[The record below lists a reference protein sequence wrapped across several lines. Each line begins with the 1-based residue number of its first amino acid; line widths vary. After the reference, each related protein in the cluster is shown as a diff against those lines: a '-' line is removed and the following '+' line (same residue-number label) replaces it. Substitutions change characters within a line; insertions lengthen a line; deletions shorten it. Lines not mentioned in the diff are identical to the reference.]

1 MTKFAI
7 MVTLWIFAM
16 GVILILGEEQR
27 ARSFKPEP
35 NHTSREKEFDED
47 PDAVLQAYLEAFPT
61 YPKDSLRAKNRAN
74 LLKAAKTRPRK
85 KS

>member
-16 GVILILGEEQR
+16 GIILILGEEQR

-35 NHTSREKEFDED
+35 KED
-47 PDAVLQAYLEAFPT
+47 
-61 YPKDSLRAKNRAN
+61 K
-74 LLKAAKTRPRK
+74 LKAKLEHTKRRADK
-85 KS
+85 KRGQKNS

>member
-16 GVILILGEEQR
+16 CIILMLGEEQR

-35 NHTSREKEFDED
+35 KEDKLKNKLEHTK
-47 PDAVLQAYLEAFPT
+47 
-61 YPKDSLRAKNRAN
+61 KRAD
-74 LLKAAKTRPRK
+74 K
-85 KS
+85 KRGQKIS

>member
-16 GVILILGEEQR
+16 CIILMLGEEQR

-35 NHTSREKEFDED
+35 KENDVKAKLEHTKR
-47 PDAVLQAYLEAFPT
+47 
-61 YPKDSLRAKNRAN
+61 RAD
-74 LLKAAKTRPRK
+74 K
-85 KS
+85 KRGQKIS

>member
-16 GVILILGEEQR
+16 CIILMLGEEQR

-35 NHTSREKEFDED
+35 KENDVKAKLEHTK
-47 PDAVLQAYLEAFPT
+47 
-61 YPKDSLRAKNRAN
+61 KRAD
-74 LLKAAKTRPRK
+74 K
-85 KS
+85 KRGQKIS

>member
-16 GVILILGEEQR
+16 GIILMLGEEQR

-35 NHTSREKEFDED
+35 KENDVQNKLEHTKR
-47 PDAVLQAYLEAFPT
+47 
-61 YPKDSLRAKNRAN
+61 RAD
-74 LLKAAKTRPRK
+74 K
-85 KS
+85 KRGQKIS

>member
-16 GVILILGEEQR
+16 CIILMLGEEQR

-35 NHTSREKEFDED
+35 KEDNVKAKLEHTKR
-47 PDAVLQAYLEAFPT
+47 
-61 YPKDSLRAKNRAN
+61 RADKKRGQKN
-74 LLKAAKTRPRK
+74 
-85 KS
+85 S